1 MLLNGVPGKV
11 FHCKTGVRQGDPFSP
26 LLYVLAS
33 DCLQRMVNDAR
44 DQNLLQLP
52 IPLQHSQ
59 DFPILQYA
67 DDTLVIMEACF
78 SQILALKNLLQE
90 FSNSTWLMVYYS
102 KSMLVPVNVEENRT
116 SLLAQLFGCVVGSL
130 PFTYLGLPLGLTK
143 PKVNDFLP
151 LVIKCERRLAFTSSF
166 FYLKL
171 EGWKS
176 QTPSSHHFPCSSW
189 ALSDCTKWLS
199 NKLTATE
206 STVFWEVPTSMIKRH
221 QKLHGNWFVCQ

>member
-1 MLLNGVPGKV
+1 MMSIMHHKGFGPKWLSWMNLIFSSGTSSMLLNGVPGKV

-90 FSNSTWLMVYYS
+90 FSNSTGLMVNYS
-102 KSMLVPVNVEENRT
+102 KSMLVPVNVVENRT

-130 PFTYLGLPLGLTK
+130 PFTYLGLPLCLTK

-166 FYLKL
+166 FLI
-171 EGWKS
+171 
-176 QTPSSHHFPCSSW
+176 SSW
-189 ALSDCTKWLS
+189 KAGS
-199 NKLTATE
+199 
-206 STVFWEVPTSMIKRH
+206 H
-221 QKLHGNWFVCQ
+221 KLHLHTIFHVLHEFFQTAQNGYQTS